1 VAERIEMDNETTATP
16 EVRITKTYSVSLR
29 TASTIKVI
37 ARLQEEKTRKHVF
50 DASVLEQAID
60 LLYEKVKSE

>member
-1 VAERIEMDNETTATP
+1 MEELEKEVT

-37 ARLQEEKTRKHVF
+37 ARLMEKKSGKKVY
-50 DASVLEQAID
+50 DAAVLEQAID
-60 LLYEKVKSE
+60 LLYEKTKAE